1 MYVGILCT
9 FCLADVL
16 SDAKTEEE
24 GTYEEEA
31 WFSFWTKSL
40 AQREK

>member
-16 SDAKTEEE
+16 SDAKTEE